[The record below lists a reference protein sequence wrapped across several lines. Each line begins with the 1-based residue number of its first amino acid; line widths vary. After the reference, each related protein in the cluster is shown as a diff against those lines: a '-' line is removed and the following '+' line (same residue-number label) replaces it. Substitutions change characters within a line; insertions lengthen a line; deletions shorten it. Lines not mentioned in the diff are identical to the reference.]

1 MLQAP
6 VIPAWNAIH
15 PLIVHFP
22 IALLMVAPL
31 FVLLRILLPR
41 DSGRSFQFAAL
52 ILMLLGTVGT
62 FVARES
68 GEAAAHLVGNSPQI
82 RAVLEH
88 HEDLA
93 ETTSIIFSSLT
104 VIFAALVFVPMALR
118 KPSTRMI
125 ASVFPLIF
133 LVLYAAGML
142 VLANTAH
149 NGGRLVHEL
158 GVKAAVA
165 STQSP
170 ASQTALPVE
179 QDLD

>member
-1 MLQAP
+1 MLQ
-6 VIPAWNAIH
+6 IPAIPTWNAIH

-22 IALLMVAPL
+22 IALLMIAPL

-41 DSGRSFQFAAL
+41 DTGRSFQFAAL
-52 ILMLLGTVGT
+52 ILMFIGTAGT

-93 ETTSIIFSSLT
+93 ESTSIIFSTLT

-118 KPSTRMI
+118 KSSSRTI
-125 ASVFPLIF
+125 ATVLPLMF
-133 LVLYAAGML
+133 LVLYAGGML

-158 GVKAAVA
+158 GVKAAVVG
-165 STQSP
+165 TPLP
-170 ASQTALPVE
+170 ASQLAPTVE
-179 QDLD
+179 QDQD

>member
-1 MLQAP
+1 MLHAP

-22 IALLMVAPL
+22 IALLMIAPL
-31 FVLLRILLPR
+31 FVLLWALLPR
-41 DSGRSFQFAAL
+41 DSDRNFQFAAL
-52 ILMLLGTVGT
+52 ILMFIGTAGN
-62 FVARES
+62 FLARES

-93 ETTSIIFSSLT
+93 ATTSIIFSSLT

-118 KPSTRMI
+118 KPSSRMI
-125 ASVFPLIF
+125 ATVLPLIF
-133 LVLYAAGML
+133 LVLYAGGML

-165 STQSP
+165 STQLP
-170 ASQTALPVE
+170 ASQTAPPVE
-179 QDLD
+179 QDQD